1 MPHFNE
7 LLKERARHLTKSQRK
22 LLDYVLSH
30 EDEAI
35 FLNIEDLAKSA
46 KVSESTVVRLSK
58 ALGFKGFPQFQKE
71 LRLIFRS
78 KLTTTSRLE
87 RTVQK
92 RTGEGDVLYKVLEA
106 DMNNIAETLRETS
119 LDEFTEFVKA
129 INSARRVAVIGLRSV
144 YSLATFFRVA
154 LQFLQKDVWTIEPG
168 LGDLWDRL
176 LRLKRD
182 DVIIGISFPRYTR
195 ETVEVFRFARSK
207 GVKTLAITDSLI
219 SPLAQEADHVLTARY
234 QMDSFIESFTAAFS
248 LINALVTAVGI
259 SSKRKTLSSLKA
271 LEDTLERHRVYYPT
285 PGESRSPFQRE
296 RR

>member
-1 MPHFNE
+1 MLRLNE

-22 LLDYVLSH
+22 LLDYILSH
-30 EDEAI
+30 EDEAV
-35 FLNIEDLAKSA
+35 FLNIEDLAKRV
-46 KVSESTVVRLSK
+46 KISEATVVRLSK
-58 ALGFKGFPQFQKE
+58 ALGFKGFPQFQKQ
-71 LRLIFRS
+71 LRLFFRS

-87 RTVQK
+87 RTVRK
-92 RTGEGDVLYKVLEA
+92 RSGEADVLYRVLQA
-106 DMNNIAETLRETS
+106 DMNNIAETLRESS
-119 LDEFTEFVKA
+119 LDEFREFVRA
-129 INSARRVAVIGLRSV
+129 IDSARRVVIIGLRSV

-176 LRLKRD
+176 LRLKKD

-207 GVKTLAITDSLI
+207 GIKTLAITDSLI

-234 QMDSFIESFTAAFS
+234 QIDSFIESLTAPFS

-271 LEDTLERHRVYYPT
+271 LEEVLERHRIYYPT
-285 PGESRSPFQRE
+285 PK
-296 RR
+296 